1 MLKNYLK
8 IALRFMLRQ
17 KGFSII
23 NIAGLTIGITCSL
36 LIILYIFD
44 ELSYDKFHGDAES
57 IYRLGFRGVLEGKKF
72 NSTQTGLLV
81 SQSLDEDIPEIENVI
96 RIANWK
102 TFPIRYEGKS
112 FTEPNL
118 LLADSNFFHFF
129 N

>member
-44 ELSYDKFHGDAES
+44 ELSFDKFHPDAEQ
-57 IYRLGFRGVLEGKKF
+57 IYRLGLRASWREK
-72 NSTQTGLLV
+72 NSTRRKRDFLY
-81 SQSLDEDIPEIENVI
+81 P
-96 RIANWK
+96 K
-102 TFPIRYEGKS
+102 P
-112 FTEPNL
+112 
-118 LLADSNFFHFF
+118 
-129 N
+129 

>member
-44 ELSYDKFHGDAES
+44 ELSYDKFHPDAEQ
-57 IYRLGFRGVLEGKKF
+57 IYRLGFKGVLEGKKVQLYANGTSCMHRAWKKIF
-72 NSTQTGLLV
+72 LKSKV
-81 SQSLDEDIPEIENVI
+81 SSE
-96 RIANWK
+96 
-102 TFPIRYEGKS
+102 
-112 FTEPNL
+112 
-118 LLADSNFFHFF
+118 
-129 N
+129 